1 MSADPVDM
9 TPVAALRERVSGSVA
24 EVVSGQADAMH
35 TAFLAL
41 LCSGHVLLEGVPGV
55 GKTLL
60 VRALSRVLDIRFG
73 RVQFTPDLMPSDVI
87 GTPVLRPQTGEFEF
101 HPGPIFTDLLLAD
114 EINRAPAK
122 TQAAL
127 LEAMQEGTVTVDGTR
142 HPLGPHFLVF
152 ATQNPVEHEG
162 TYSLPEAELDRFLF
176 KITVGYPDEASE
188 LELLSRHHRDDAA
201 PAALDAVANGDDL
214 EAARALVERVV
225 VSPEIVGYVAS
236 LVRATRSDALFSLG
250 ASPRAGVALVRAA
263 KAQAATQGRDFTL
276 PEDVQHVWLPTLRH
290 RIQLDPGAEVEG
302 LLADEALSRALSSVA
317 VPR

>member
-1 MSADPVDM
+1 
-9 TPVAALRERVSGSVA
+9 
-24 EVVSGQADAMH
+24 
-35 TAFLAL
+35 
-41 LCSGHVLLEGVPGV
+41 
-55 GKTLL
+55 
-60 VRALSRVLDIRFG
+60 
-73 RVQFTPDLMPSDVI
+73 MPSDVI

-101 HPGPIFTDLLLAD
+101 HAGPLFTDLLLAD

-127 LEAMQEGTVTVDGTR
+127 LEAMQEGAVTVDGTR

-188 LELLSRHHRDDAA
+188 IELLSRHHRADQTPDLAV
-201 PAALDAVANGDDL
+201 VANGGDL
-214 EAARALVERVV
+214 DTARALVEQVV
-225 VSPEIVGYVAS
+225 VSPEIVGYVAN
-236 LVRATRSDALFSLG
+236 LVRATRTDALFSLG

-276 PEDVQHVWLPTLRH
+276 PEDVQSVWLPTLRH
-290 RIQLDPGAEVEG
+290 RIQLDPGVEVEG

>member
-1 MSADPVDM
+1 MSAAPVDM
-9 TPVAALRERVSGSVA
+9 APVAALRERVADGVA
-24 EVVSGQADAMH
+24 KIVSGQNESMH
-35 TAFLAL
+35 LAFLAL

-55 GKTLL
+55 GKTLM
-60 VRALSRVLDIRFG
+60 VRTLSRLLEIRFG

-101 HPGPIFTDLLLAD
+101 HAGPLFTDLLLAD

-127 LEAMQEGTVTVDGTR
+127 LEAMQEGAVTVDGTR
-142 HPLGPHFLVF
+142 HALGPHFLVF

-176 KITVGYPDEASE
+176 KITVDYPDEASE
-188 LELLSRHHRDDAA
+188 IELLTRHHRDDHA
-201 PAALDAVANGDDL
+201 PTLEVVANGDAL
-214 EAARALVERVV
+214 EAARALVEQVV
-225 VSPEIVGYVAS
+225 VSPEIIGYVAS
-236 LVRATRSDALFSLG
+236 LVRATRTDALFSLG

-290 RIQLDPGAEVEG
+290 RIQLDPGAEIEG
-302 LLADEALSRALSSVA
+302 LLADEALTRALSSVA